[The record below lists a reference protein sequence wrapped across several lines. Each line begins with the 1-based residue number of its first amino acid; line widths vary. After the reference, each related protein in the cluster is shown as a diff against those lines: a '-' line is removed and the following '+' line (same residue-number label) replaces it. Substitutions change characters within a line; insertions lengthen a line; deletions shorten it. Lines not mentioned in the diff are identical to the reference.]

1 MYYILNFNISRYLQN
16 NKYPFVND
24 IRVSSCHGILTVNME
39 AAYIRDLNSR
49 NSVFVNGKRI
59 ESNREYELHDKDVI
73 RVGETELILLI
84 KSDKEEE

>member
-1 MYYILNFNISRYLQN
+1 
-16 NKYPFVND
+16 
-24 IRVSSCHGILTVNME
+24 ME

-49 NSVFVNGKRI
+49 NSVFVNCKRI